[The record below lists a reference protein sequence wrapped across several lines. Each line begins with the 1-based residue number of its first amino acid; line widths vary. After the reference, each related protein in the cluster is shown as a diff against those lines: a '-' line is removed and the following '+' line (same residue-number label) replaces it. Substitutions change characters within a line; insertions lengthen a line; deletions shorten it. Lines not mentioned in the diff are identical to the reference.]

1 MDEFN
6 IIEGFKESPFRDVD
20 MEFVDYANGFYGQP
34 DKVPFSPSRSPG
46 VDSIYGKDF
55 FPETNGV
62 TKAEIILATKIRMS
76 MSIVGLPFNG
86 DSTDREIVRD
96 IMIAARGER
105 S

>member
-20 MEFVDYANGFYGQP
+20 MEFVDYANGFYGQ
-34 DKVPFSPSRSPG
+34 G

-55 FPETNGV
+55 FPATNGV